1 MSLLIASFKET
12 NQIGKNVAAQ
22 LKAQHEEIQVKQFP
36 DGESCIRIEQN
47 PQNKNFLIIQSFA
60 KESNKKIN
68 ETILAAET
76 AREHRAKK
84 IILVATYL
92 PYMRQDKQFNSY
104 ESVSA
109 KTIVK
114 LLSNYF
120 DKIIA
125 IDPHLHRIHSL
136 KEISKNAKEITAN
149 NLISEYIKNN
159 FSSDFQIVGPDKESF
174 QWAKTIAKLSGKE
187 AIILSKKRL
196 SSTNVK
202 IESTNLDKNLIIID
216 DIISTG
222 NTILET
228 IKIAK
233 KQGAKKIIVIG
244 VHALLLGNTAS
255 LITKHAELITT
266 NTVPNKFAKI
276 DVSSL
281 IASAIKQFYG

>member
-12 NQIGKNVAAQ
+12 NQIAKNVAKK

-60 KESNKKIN
+60 KESNKKII